1 MQCNFSNFS
10 SQHVGCR
17 QFERQYV
24 FVAATLPSE
33 GKKSIANDLRRM
45 FPELVWLAGNRLHQ
59 GLSTVTWA
67 WREITQETWK
77 TALQVLP
84 TILCTARGCWIAA
97 WGAYMTVDM
106 VQGDAALG

>member
-1 MQCNFSNFS
+1 MQLQQYQLPTFC
-10 SQHVGCR
+10 CR

-67 WREITQETWK
+67 WRETTQQTWK
-77 TALQVLP
+77 TALQVLL
-84 TILCTARGCWIAA
+84 TILCIASVCQSA
-97 WGAYMTVDM
+97 VLCTDNC
-106 VQGDAALG
+106 

>member
-1 MQCNFSNFS
+1 MQLQ
-10 SQHVGCR
+10 QHQLTTCCCR

-67 WREITQETWK
+67 WQETTQETWK

-84 TILCTARGCWIAA
+84 TILCIASCLPDCCLA
-97 WGAYMTVDM
+97 HIQLSTWCKVS
-106 VQGDAALG
+106 LL

>member
-1 MQCNFSNFS
+1 MQLQQYQLTTCW
-10 SQHVGCR
+10 CR

-67 WREITQETWK
+67 WRETTQETWK

-84 TILCTARGCWIAA
+84 IVLCIASVCQIAPWCIHNCRHGAR
-97 WGAYMTVDM
+97 
-106 VQGDAALG
+106 